1 MSQNRRCL
9 PQLEDTLFLTDG
21 ELENS
26 LSLQDGLD
34 VPGLAAFDLLQRS
47 AGRSALKRYYAR
59 YAALARSHGVGVV
72 LESAT
77 MRANPDWG
85 AILGYDADALAHVQR
100 SAIELLMETRS
111 AFESADTA
119 VVISGTVGPRT
130 DGYNPA
136 LRMSTYEAAYYHAP
150 RIETFARTAADMV
163 TARGMSYVEEASG
176 ITLAA
181 SAYSVPVVISLKPG
195 SRGLLHSGDTLGEA
209 IERID
214 AESRRY
220 PSYYMIEC
228 THAMHLAEMLG
239 AGGAWVQRI
248 RGVRMTRDHSRL
260 DMGNAEALSAR
271 YWRMRELLPHL
282 AVIGVDYEGV
292 EMITSTASAAPVVSE
307 EVAVSHLYSSE
318 FVIGSKDGRSGAALM
333 RPARPAT
340 VGVRPSLIA

>member
-1 MSQNRRCL
+1 MSQYRRRL

-34 VPGLAAFDLLQRS
+34 VPGLAAFDLLQRAS
-47 AGRSALKRYYAR
+47 GRTALKRYYAR
-59 YAALARSHGVGVV
+59 YAALARSHGIGVV

-85 AILGYDADALAHVQR
+85 AILGYDADALAHVHR
-100 SAIELLMETRS
+100 SAIELLIETRA
-111 AFESADTA
+111 AFENRDTA
-119 VVISGTVGPRT
+119 VVISGNVGPRT

-136 LRMSTYEAAYYHAP
+136 LRMSAYEAAHYHAP

-176 ITLAA
+176 IALVA
-181 SAYSVPVVISLKPG
+181 SAYSLPVVISLKPG
-195 SRGLLHSGDTLGEA
+195 SRGLLHSGDTLGAA

-239 AGGAWVQRI
+239 EGGAWAQRI
-248 RGVRMTRDHSRL
+248 RGVRMARDHSRL
-260 DMGNAEALSAR
+260 DISNADALSAQ

-282 AVIGVDYEGV
+282 AVVGVDYEGV
-292 EMITSTASAAPVVSE
+292 ETLTPAMCEASVVSE
-307 EVAVSHLYSSE
+307 EPAVSHLYSSE
-318 FVIGSKDGRSGAALM
+318 FVIGGNGSHSGAALM
-333 RPARPAT
+333 RPARLAT
-340 VGVRPSLIA
+340 GGLRASLIV